1 MRGEKVARIYFEDF
15 RLLVIRHAREI
26 EAAAPES
33 HSPEWFLLRYL
44 RRIIKAAEAPTSP
57 GRVEGSIRSLIRF
70 YVDNVD
76 AGSDMGERCNFI
88 YKEYRRTLRENQEQE

>member
-1 MRGEKVARIYFEDF
+1 MARIYFEDF
-15 RLLVIRHAREI
+15 RLLVIRHAKEI

-44 RRIIKAAEAPTSP
+44 RRIIKAAEEPASP

-70 YVDNVD
+70 YVDNID
-76 AGSDMGERCNFI
+76 ANSNLGERCTFI
-88 YKEYRRTLRENQEQE
+88 YEEYRKTLRENQEKE